1 MYGDDLD
8 DLDEVNL
15 EGLDNPLR
23 EWIAQGVSR
32 NEIQRKFRKFLFGFC
47 KAEEFAVLDDDALTP
62 ELEDDERM
70 RLKQRKA
77 QTLPTY

>member
-1 MYGDDLD
+1 M
-8 DLDEVNL
+8 NL
-15 EGLDNPLR
+15 EAFDVPLQ
-23 EWIAQGVSR
+23 EWIAQGVTR
-32 NEIQRKFRKFLFGFC
+32 NEIQRKFRKFYSGFY
-47 KAEEFAVLDDDALTP
+47 KVEEFLVLDDDALTP